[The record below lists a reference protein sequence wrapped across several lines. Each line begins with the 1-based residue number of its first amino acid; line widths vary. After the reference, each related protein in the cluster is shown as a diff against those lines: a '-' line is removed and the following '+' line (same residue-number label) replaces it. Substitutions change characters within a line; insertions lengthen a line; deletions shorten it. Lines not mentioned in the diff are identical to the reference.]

1 MLDSPS
7 GFPDGLLV
15 IEDDQRRQRIIV
27 PLEQRE
33 RLIKQE
39 HLSLLHIGPERVARA
54 LTKRYYWHKMND
66 LVKRI
71 VTSCHDCQV
80 SRMRLQRLSLEFA
93 EADAN
98 QLPLPRQRYGIDF
111 HGHAKGEI
119 LVAIDLV
126 TREVCLWLLPN
137 RKQENVS
144 RALLSGLVFVKGV
157 PLEFRSD
164 NAPELMS
171 GLVSAMNHYLG
182 VEQITTGGYNPR
194 GNAIVERFMHTL
206 GHMLRIAS
214 NEEYNNLKDYL
225 QCIAFAH
232 NCTYS
237 SVIECTPFE
246 AGHGLRAR
254 TVAEARMALPKLQ
267 LLEEDSEDSPATQA
281 WDKSLPKKVLELAAR
296 MAAIAQAHSEWHRR
310 MTSEKLN
317 QANRPFD
324 DSQLQVGMRVYF
336 YKPPSQQEVAAKG
349 RKAKHLA
356 HYHGPATVTVS
367 RKRQLELRYEGKT
380 FNRDISLV
388 IPAKDFTDLEVDSFD
403 PVVTEAVS
411 PPSRH
416 VVGELPKEG
425 ELVVIKDS
433 TTEGWFLSEVLRV
446 LPNLVEVRY
455 FTTPTPALENYE
467 HCSVQKRSERLS
479 EICFR
484 RTWHVRFGKH
494 VGRATYKPP
503 YPNNEDLQVWK
514 GAINNSDLD
523 SMLLL
528 RNVRVDAEGKLDEE
542 SLRLAAQ
549 LPISHEKLDTIEDEL
564 EGSSIIRQAPNLFTS
579 SRETLCSCV
588 ECSRLLSRDYTVA
601 QRTSTEQQIATSQ
614 SSDD

>member
-1 MLDSPS
+1 
-7 GFPDGLLV
+7 
-15 IEDDQRRQRIIV
+15 
-27 PLEQRE
+27 
-33 RLIKQE
+33 
-39 HLSLLHIGPERVARA
+39 
-54 LTKRYYWHKMND
+54 
-66 LVKRI
+66 
-71 VTSCHDCQV
+71 
-80 SRMRLQRLSLEFA
+80 
-93 EADAN
+93 
-98 QLPLPRQRYGIDF
+98 
-111 HGHAKGEI
+111 
-119 LVAIDLV
+119 
-126 TREVCLWLLPN
+126 
-137 RKQENVS
+137 
-144 RALLSGLVFVKGV
+144 
-157 PLEFRSD
+157 
-164 NAPELMS
+164 MS

-194 GNAIVERFMHTL
+194 GNAVVERFMHTL

-254 TVAEARMALPKLQ
+254 TVAEARMAIPKLQ
-267 LLEEDSEDSPATQA
+267 LLEEEADDSPTAQA

-296 MAAIAQAHSEWHRR
+296 MATVAQAHSEWHRR

-324 DSQLQVGMRVYF
+324 DSQLQPGMKVYF
-336 YKPPSQQEVAAKG
+336 YKPPSQQEVATKG

-356 HYHGPATVTVS
+356 HFHGPAIVTAIP
-367 RKRQLELRYEGKT
+367 RRRQLELQYEGKE

-388 IPAKDFTDLEVDSFD
+388 IPAKDFDSLDKDSFD
-403 PVVTEAVS
+403 PVITETVAT
-411 PPSRH
+411 PSLH
-416 VVGELPKEG
+416 VRGETPKEG
-425 ELVVIKDS
+425 ELVVTKDS
-433 TTEGWFLSEVLRV
+433 STKGWFLSEVLRV

-455 FTTPTPALENYE
+455 FTTPTPPLENYE
-467 HCSVQKRSERLS
+467 RCSVQKRSERLS

-514 GAINNSDLD
+514 GVLNTSDLD
-523 SMLLL
+523 DVLLI
-528 RNVRVDAEGKLDEE
+528 RNVKIDAEGKLDEA

-549 LPISHEKLDTIEDEL
+549 LPISHEKLDTIEDEM
-564 EGSSIIRQAPNLFTS
+564 EMTSSTPNLFTS
-579 SRETLCSCV
+579 SREILCSCV
-588 ECSRLLSRDYTVA
+588 ACSRLLSRDYTVA
-601 QRTSTEQQIATSQ
+601 RDSNGV
-614 SSDD
+614 SDSHFPID